1 MAPDAIEWVGQRH
14 FGSIAGHIAPF
25 NYHFFIEKKSTCQYP
40 MKHGN
45 SAARGDGKHD
55 SISNAM
61 LLNKH
66 SNTSGESF
74 CEVFVKVFC

>member
-1 MAPDAIEWVGQRH
+1 MPAH
-14 FGSIAGHIAPF
+14 
-25 NYHFFIEKKSTCQYP
+25 CQYP

-55 SISNAM
+55 SISNTM

-66 SNTSGESF
+66 SNRSGESF
-74 CEVFVKVFC
+74 CEVFVKVFR